1 MNQNFQFPNSGNF
14 PQPIYNNFIPQSSFG
29 QASNTS
35 HMNNNYLTSNQNV
48 IQHQQPFQQNNFI
61 NQQMPVQ
68 SDQFVM
74 FFCKPP
80 NDPCN
85 YHITCIGIPFDTL
98 TITQLLND
106 SSDGNI
112 NSNQNEYTFYYQ
124 QQSNGQI
131 YQIICEIVTPFG
143 LNKTVYGIEI
153 SQCFGQDQSSFT
165 LDQKQNL
172 KLYLIQCL
180 SNLLY

>member
-1 MNQNFQFPNSGNF
+1 MNQNYQFPNSGNF

-68 SDQFVM
+68 SDTFM

-124 QQSNGQI
+124 QKSNGQI

-153 SQCFGQDQSSFT
+153 AQSFGQDQSSFT